1 MSEFESLLF
10 LSKEVFVYQIPPRQ
24 ANAGYRATEWD
35 VDNPIFKAR
44 LRVLLAGEEK
54 CVVRLEDKGTGELFA
69 ACPVD
74 PKGLAVEQGAG
85 LESDEAT
92 GSKMYIG
99 IGFLD
104 RSEAFD
110 FNVALEDFRRSLVPA
125 ETGGSGNASGATA
138 LAAEPKL
145 DFSLKPD
152 QKITVKMAGFKKK
165 PAASGQ
171 TPASSVVGQPILH
184 SAATAAGG
192 WPSIDNPLLC
202 LLRRL
207 AA

>member
-54 CVVRLEDKGTGELFA
+54 CVVRLEDKSTGELFA

-74 PKGLAVEQGAG
+74 PKGLAVEQV
-85 LESDEAT
+85 LDSSRYFVLRVQDEAT

-165 PAASGQ
+165 KPAASGQ
-171 TPASSVVGQPILH
+171 TPAAASSDNPFFIPPPPPP
-184 SAATAAGG
+184 AGG
-192 WPSIDNPLLC
+192 
-202 LLRRL
+202 RR
-207 AA
+207 